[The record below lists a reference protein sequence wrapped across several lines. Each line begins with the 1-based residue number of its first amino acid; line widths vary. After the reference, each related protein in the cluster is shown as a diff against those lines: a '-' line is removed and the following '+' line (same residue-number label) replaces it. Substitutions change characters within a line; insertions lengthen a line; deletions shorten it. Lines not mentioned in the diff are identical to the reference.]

1 MAEAREAFDLYISQ
15 FVVDEFSAGDPASAR
30 ERLRVLKY
38 LSLLDITP
46 EVTQLTSEILACGK
60 MPKKASTEGRG
71 NRVRYLPWA
80 RVQAQGRIV
89 CAQTRKR
96 FATCQEMYL
105 LGPQDLQITRHC
117 LNPAIEIRQ

>member
-1 MAEAREAFDLYISQ
+1 VVAEAREAFDLYISQ

-60 MPKKASTEGRG
+60 MPKKASTEAAEIACGICLG
-71 NRVRYLPWA
+71 HGSKHKV
-80 RVQAQGRIV
+80 VSFV
-89 CAQTRKR
+89 RKR
-96 FATCQEMYL
+96 ESASLPVKKCIY
-105 LGPQDLQITRHC
+105 
-117 LNPAIEIRQ
+117 